1 MFGDSMYVL
10 KCIKSNNFKE
20 YSAQLDKFKDSLIQ
34 YYKPIKN
41 KYFHNY
47 IRYSIA
53 SLEQISTGKEIVT
66 NRINVFNNYINNK
79 PILYNNDAYMD
90 FINQFYE
97 NTLKLPVK
105 GGKDK
110 LYLAIN
116 NHASLAMLNDIFI
129 NDVFLKDAKLREL
142 IMIKGLGEEYYYD
155 NFIKENILNLI
166 KEIGNTSLFPENRII
181 AKNTCTLLTHL
192 QIGYRAPNF
201 SLIDSKGDSISLDSL
216 KGKHIYLGFWAS
228 WNESSLLEMEIAQ
241 KLFQDYWKHIT
252 FVSVSMD
259 KDENAY
265 LQYIKEHPEFKWH
278 IAHYNGDIG
287 LITDYRLKNLPE
299 YFLIDPDGI
308 ILQAPAFKP
317 SPNGDYQSIDL
328 TFFEIKKKLEPKKVR
343 VIGVRD

>member
-20 YSAQLDKFKDSLIQ
+20 YSTQLDKFKDSLIQ

-79 PILYNNDAYMD
+79 PVLYSNDAYME

-116 NHASLAMLNDIFI
+116 NHASLSMLNDIFI
-129 NDVFLKDAKLREL
+129 NDIFLKDAKLREL
-142 IMIKGLGEEYYYD
+142 IMIKGLGEEYYY
-155 NFIKENILNLI
+155 EN
-166 KEIGNTSLFPENRII
+166 
-181 AKNTCTLLTHL
+181 LL
-192 QIGYRAPNF
+192 
-201 SLIDSKGDSISLDSL
+201 
-216 KGKHIYLGFWAS
+216 
-228 WNESSLLEMEIAQ
+228 
-241 KLFQDYWKHIT
+241 
-252 FVSVSMD
+252 
-259 KDENAY
+259 
-265 LQYIKEHPEFKWH
+265 
-278 IAHYNGDIG
+278 
-287 LITDYRLKNLPE
+287 
-299 YFLIDPDGI
+299 
-308 ILQAPAFKP
+308 
-317 SPNGDYQSIDL
+317 
-328 TFFEIKKKLEPKKVR
+328 KK
-343 VIGVRD
+343 IF